1 MLYRFSHKTGA
12 YGVTIKEEND
22 DQVLVQVEQVIKHPK
37 QGDLHNPG
45 QTEGVF
51 FHERRALSHYEKRY
65 ATRSQLREFN
75 VEEMTYEASLQQAIT
90 KMENDLKQQNTEFAK
105 LALNNLENLKM
116 TIQFNINKNFYRSF
130 ERVSSYLTSS
140 EKSLLICVF
149 VVFQNNM
156 IHV

>member
-75 VEEMTYEASLQQAIT
+75 VEAMPYEASLQQAIT
-90 KMENDLKQQNTEFAK
+90 KMENDLKQQDTEFAK
-105 LALNNLENLKM
+105 LALTNLENLKNDYS
-116 TIQFNINKNFYRSF
+116 IQYKQKIFIGNLNVF
-130 ERVSSYLTSS
+130 
-140 EKSLLICVF
+140 LLI
-149 VVFQNNM
+149 
-156 IHV
+156 

>member
-51 FHERRALSHYEKRY
+51 FHERRDLSHFEKRY

-105 LALNNLENLKM
+105 QALNNLENLKNDYS
-116 TIQFNINKNFYRSF
+116 IQYKQKF
-130 ERVSSYLTSS
+130 L
-140 EKSLLICVF
+140 
-149 VVFQNNM
+149 
-156 IHV
+156 

>member
-51 FHERRALSHYEKRY
+51 FHERRALSHFEKRY

-105 LALNNLENLKM
+105 QALNNLENLKNDYS
-116 TIQFNINKNFYRSF
+116 IQYKQKF
-130 ERVSSYLTSS
+130 L
-140 EKSLLICVF
+140 
-149 VVFQNNM
+149 
-156 IHV
+156 

>member
-51 FHERRALSHYEKRY
+51 FHERRALSHFEKRY
-65 ATRSQLREFN
+65 ATRSQLCEFN

-105 LALNNLENLKM
+105 QALNNLENLKM
-116 TIQFNINKNFYRSF
+116 TIQFNINKNFIGHLNVF
-130 ERVSSYLTSS
+130 
-140 EKSLLICVF
+140 LLI
-149 VVFQNNM
+149 
-156 IHV
+156 